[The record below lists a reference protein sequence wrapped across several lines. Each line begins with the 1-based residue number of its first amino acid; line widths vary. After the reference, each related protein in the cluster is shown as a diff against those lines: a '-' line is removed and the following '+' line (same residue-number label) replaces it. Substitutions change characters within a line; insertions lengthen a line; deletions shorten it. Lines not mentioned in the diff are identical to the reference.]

1 MRSKNHGRVI
11 FQNQIV
17 CKGRTFILQTLS
29 ACWNMPYQSAGF
41 QALFYVSV
49 GKFWGRV
56 GDLYLNYLAV
66 SPGLEITLKLARVLE
81 ILRE

>member
-1 MRSKNHGRVI
+1 
-11 FQNQIV
+11 
-17 CKGRTFILQTLS
+17 
-29 ACWNMPYQSAGF
+29 MPYQNAGF